1 MVYVYSDYPIEEDYY
16 HSVRQPKQSV
26 KRPLKRQQQQHQPIE
41 DIIWVEEEH
50 YRDFLPYEEP
60 PFLDDYLHEYPYEE
74 IVYPPLYSPSWHY
87 KYQPMAND
95 YIEDE
100 EGYYDYYDYENMI
113 NQEKDF
119 LRGRN
124 KRQSM
129 YSNTTFPRVV
139 HQDIH
144 SPMTISSQP
153 QPPPPLRR
161 RRSQPILRN
170 NHRLRQPP
178 SPSIH
183 RMCHHDHF
191 NEDGD
196 HSDFYYCPYD
206 NDNIILQEKKNNH
219 TRQRSSSI
227 TSFHDSPPSH
237 ALHLHH
243 HPHPPPPPPP
253 PSILNDHNN
262 NNTHLYPI
270 DQQSPT
276 MLHQRS
282 EIQNQQHNHNNNS
295 FFGQAP
301 NHTHPLLPI
310 PQQPM
315 IPGVPLS
322 NFFPMPLPPPP
333 PSSINYGFPTLPG
346 MVPPPPQQPHGNL
359 QQQAIS
365 FDPMIIQHQL
375 QNNSFHHASSS
386 LPTSPIIST
395 LPLSPQNNNVNKNL
409 APIPPSSSSISTP
422 SYKQETIHT
431 SEKQKENNNN
441 NRDILKKEQQQQH
454 QQQEEEFNI
463 ASPHSVASDSKLK
476 PINNGLVPLGR
487 SLSLGTSQSL
497 MKKKNKIKRRSSLFG
512 NLFNTITEPSA
523 SSSTTIKK
531 KEDEDKVERQQE
543 KKKSGQLIPVHE
555 LTYNSLTRKQS
566 LKLEKKIKALSKR
579 EYIWCY
585 QINQKNSTYFLK
597 NRQYDH
603 LLRAGPCWYA
613 MTSKN
618 QKALDPYIMYYQSQY
633 NMQGQLLPDTLPSLL
648 PLEKEPKLPG
658 SLTAMPAG
666 KLARA
671 YPSMLSATSYI
682 EVIINCLPADGQF
695 AIQQS

>member
-1 MVYVYSDYPIEEDYY
+1 
-16 HSVRQPKQSV
+16 
-26 KRPLKRQQQQHQPIE
+26 
-41 DIIWVEEEH
+41 
-50 YRDFLPYEEP
+50 
-60 PFLDDYLHEYPYEE
+60 
-74 IVYPPLYSPSWHY
+74 
-87 KYQPMAND
+87 
-95 YIEDE
+95 
-100 EGYYDYYDYENMI
+100 
-113 NQEKDF
+113 
-119 LRGRN
+119 
-124 KRQSM
+124 
-129 YSNTTFPRVV
+129 
-139 HQDIH
+139 
-144 SPMTISSQP
+144 
-153 QPPPPLRR
+153 
-161 RRSQPILRN
+161 
-170 NHRLRQPP
+170 
-178 SPSIH
+178 
-183 RMCHHDHF
+183 
-191 NEDGD
+191 
-196 HSDFYYCPYD
+196 
-206 NDNIILQEKKNNH
+206 
-219 TRQRSSSI
+219 
-227 TSFHDSPPSH
+227 
-237 ALHLHH
+237 
-243 HPHPPPPPPP
+243 
-253 PSILNDHNN
+253 
-262 NNTHLYPI
+262 
-270 DQQSPT
+270 

-282 EIQNQQHNHNNNS
+282 EIQKQQHNHNNNS
-295 FFGQAP
+295 FFGQAS
-301 NHTHPLLPI
+301 NHPHPLLSI

-333 PSSINYGFPTLPG
+333 PSSMNYGFPTFPG
-346 MVPPPPQQPHGNL
+346 MVPPPLQQQPHGNL
-359 QQQAIS
+359 QQQTIP

-375 QNNSFHHASSS
+375 QHNSFHHTSSS

-395 LPLSPQNNNVNKNL
+395 LPLSPQNNNNVNVNKKSASTL
-409 APIPPSSSSISTP
+409 SSTSSIST
-422 SYKQETIHT
+422 SSNKKENIHT
-431 SEKQKENNNN
+431 SEKQKEKENNNNNN
-441 NRDILKKEQQQQH
+441 NRNIPKKEQQEE
-454 QQQEEEFNI
+454 EEEFNI

-476 PINNGLVPLGR
+476 PISNGLVPLGR

-497 MKKKNKIKRRSSLFG
+497 MKKKNKLKRRSSLFG

-523 SSSTTIKK
+523 SSSVTIKE
-531 KEDEDKVERQQE
+531 KEDDDQIGLKQE

-618 QKALDPYIMYYQSQY
+618 QKALDPYIMYYQPHY
-633 NMQGQLLPDTLPSLL
+633 NMQGQLLPDNLPSLL